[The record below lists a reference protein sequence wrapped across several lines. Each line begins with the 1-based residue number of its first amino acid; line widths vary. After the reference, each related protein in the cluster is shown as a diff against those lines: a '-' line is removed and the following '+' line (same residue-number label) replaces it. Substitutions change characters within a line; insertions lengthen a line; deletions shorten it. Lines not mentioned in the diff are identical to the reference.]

1 MGLPI
6 QDVGVLF
13 PKIMWL
19 ELRLLFGFL
28 NILRQELDGI
38 EFSLQFTNEDCP

>member
-13 PKIMWL
+13 QKIMLL

-28 NILRQELDGI
+28 NILRLELDGI
-38 EFSLQFTNEDCP
+38 EFSPLFTNEDCP